1 MRVMQFLGS
10 VVMLV
15 LQLFFGIIMLIKA
28 TARKIWCKVTG
39 KPYDSGMD
47 M

>member
-1 MRVMQFLGS
+1 MRV
-10 VVMLV
+10 
-15 LQLFFGIIMLIKA
+15 IMLFANICFGVLTIVKQ
-28 TARKIWCKVTG
+28 TARWAWCKVTG

>member
-1 MRVMQFLGS
+1 MS
-10 VVMLV
+10 I
-15 LQLFFGIIMLIKA
+15 FFGIITIVKL
-28 TARKIWCKVTG
+28 TARWIWAKVTG